1 VCPLL
6 LNTSAGMCWSG
17 LSSRMV
23 FSACLFLGGAAIA
36 SGQQPT
42 DTPSSTA
49 TSSNTANAKPKKV
62 WTNDDVAPASASVGV
77 VAKAATSPAPSATG
91 ANAHLAVQL
100 RGKLEKLQSQ
110 LQGVDTQL
118 DELKRFQ
125 AGELSGEAG
134 RQLHKR
140 YSSAPIPEQIAKLE
154 EKRNHLQDQIEAIYE
169 EARKK
174 GILPGQLR

>member
-1 VCPLL
+1 
-6 LNTSAGMCWSG
+6 MCLSG
-17 LSSRMV
+17 LPFRIV
-23 FSACLFLGGAAIA
+23 LSACLFLGGAAIA
-36 SGQQPT
+36 SAQQPT

-49 TSSNTANAKPKKV
+49 TSSSTANAKPKKV
-62 WTNDDVAPASASVGV
+62 WTNDDVAAASPGV
-77 VAKAATSPAPSATG
+77 TVAAKAATSPTPSATG

-125 AGELSGEAG
+125 AGELSGDAG

-154 EKRNHLQDQIEAIYE
+154 EKRNNLQDQIEAIYE

>member
-6 LNTSAGMCWSG
+6 LNTSPGRCLSG
-17 LSSRMV
+17 LFSRIV
-23 FSACLFLGGAAIA
+23 FPACLFLGGAAIA

-49 TSSNTANAKPKKV
+49 TSSNPANAKPKKV
-62 WTNDDVAPASASVGV
+62 WTNDDVAPASASV
-77 VAKAATSPAPSATG
+77 VAKAASPAPPATG

-100 RGKLEKLQSQ
+100 RGKLEKLQPQ
-110 LQGVDTQL
+110 LQGLDTQL

-125 AGELSGEAG
+125 AGELSGDAG

-140 YSSAPIPEQIAKLE
+140 YSSAPIPEQIAQLE

-169 EARKK
+169 QARKK

>member
-1 VCPLL
+1 MRTLIPD
-6 LNTSAGMCWSG
+6 TSAWMC
-17 LSSRMV
+17 LSRLFSRVV
-23 FSACLFLGGAAIA
+23 FSACLLLGGVAIA

-42 DTPSSTA
+42 DTSPST
-49 TSSNTANAKPKKV
+49 TNAKPKKV
-62 WTNDDVAPASASVGV
+62 WTNDDVAPASASV
-77 VAKAATSPAPSATG
+77 VAKATSPAPAATG

-100 RGKLEKLQSQ
+100 RGKLEKLQPQ
-110 LQGVDTQL
+110 LQGLDTQL

-125 AGELSGEAG
+125 AGESSGDAG

-154 EKRNHLQDQIEAIYE
+154 EKRNNLQEQIEAIYE

>member
-1 VCPLL
+1 ML
-6 LNTSAGMCWSG
+6 LNTSAGMCLSG
-17 LSSRMV
+17 LFSRLV

-42 DTPSSTA
+42 DTPSSRA

-62 WTNDDVAPASASVGV
+62 WTNDDVAPASASVSV

-125 AGELSGEAG
+125 AGELSGDAG

>member
-1 VCPLL
+1 MIPD
-6 LNTSAGMCWSG
+6 TSARMCLSG
-17 LSSRMV
+17 LPFRIV
-23 FSACLFLGGAAIA
+23 LSACLFLGGAAIA

-49 TSSNTANAKPKKV
+49 TSSSTANAKPKKV
-62 WTNDDVAPASASVGV
+62 WTNDDVAQASPGVSVA
-77 VAKAATSPAPSATG
+77 AKGATSPAPSAAG
-91 ANAHLAVQL
+91 ANAQLATQL
-100 RGKLEKLQSQ
+100 RVKLEKLQSQ
-110 LQGVDTQL
+110 LKDVDRQL

-125 AGELSGEAG
+125 AGELSGDAG

-140 YSSAPIPEQIAKLE
+140 YNTTPIPEQMAKLE
-154 EKRNHLQDQIEAIYE
+154 EKRNHLQDQIEAMYE

>member
-1 VCPLL
+1 ML
-6 LNTSAGMCWSG
+6 LNTSEGMCLSG
-17 LSSRMV
+17 LFSRLV

-36 SGQQPT
+36 SGQQPA

-62 WTNDDVAPASASVGV
+62 WTNDDVAPANASV
-77 VAKAATSPAPSATG
+77 VAKAATSSAPSATG

-100 RGKLEKLQSQ
+100 RGKLEKLQPQ
-110 LQGVDTQL
+110 LQGLDTQL

-125 AGELSGEAG
+125 AGELSGDAG

-154 EKRNHLQDQIEAIYE
+154 EKRNHLQEQIEAIYE

>member
-1 VCPLL
+1 
-6 LNTSAGMCWSG
+6 M
-17 LSSRMV
+17 
-23 FSACLFLGGAAIA
+23 
-36 SGQQPT
+36 
-42 DTPSSTA
+42 
-49 TSSNTANAKPKKV
+49 
-62 WTNDDVAPASASVGV
+62 
-77 VAKAATSPAPSATG
+77 VAKAATSPTPSATG

-110 LQGVDTQL
+110 LKGVDTQL

-125 AGELSGEAG
+125 AGELSGDAG

-140 YSSAPIPEQIAKLE
+140 YSTAPIPEQIAKLE
-154 EKRNHLQDQIEAIYE
+154 EKRNNLQDQIEAIYE

>member
-1 VCPLL
+1 MIPD
-6 LNTSAGMCWSG
+6 TSARMCLSG
-17 LSSRMV
+17 LPFRIV
-23 FSACLFLGGAAIA
+23 LSACLFLGGAAIA
-36 SGQQPT
+36 SGQQPN
-42 DTPSSTA
+42 DTP
-49 TSSNTANAKPKKV
+49 SNTANAKPKKV
-62 WTNDDVAPASASVGV
+62 WTNDDVAAASPGLTVA
-77 VAKAATSPAPSATG
+77 AKAATSPTPSATG

-100 RGKLEKLQSQ
+100 RAKLEKLQSQ
-110 LQGVDTQL
+110 LKGVDTQL

-125 AGELSGEAG
+125 AGELSGDAG

-154 EKRNHLQDQIEAIYE
+154 EKRNNLQDQIEAIYE

>member
-1 VCPLL
+1 MIPD
-6 LNTSAGMCWSG
+6 TSARMCLSG
-17 LSSRMV
+17 LPFRIV
-23 FSACLFLGGAAIA
+23 LSACLFLGGAAIA
-36 SGQQPT
+36 SGQQAT

-49 TSSNTANAKPKKV
+49 NAKPKKI
-62 WTNDDVAPASASVGV
+62 WTNDDVASASPGV
-77 VAKAATSPAPSATG
+77 TVAAKAATSPAPSATG
-91 ANAHLAVQL
+91 ANAHLAAQL

-110 LQGVDTQL
+110 LKGVDTQL

-125 AGELSGEAG
+125 AGELSGDAG

-154 EKRNHLQDQIEAIYE
+154 EKRNNLQDQIEAIYE

>member
-1 VCPLL
+1 ML
-6 LNTSAGMCWSG
+6 LNTSPGRCLSG
-17 LSSRMV
+17 LFSRIV

-49 TSSNTANAKPKKV
+49 TSSNPANAKPKKV
-62 WTNDDVAPASASVGV
+62 WTNDDVAPASASV
-77 VAKAATSPAPSATG
+77 VAKATSPAPSATG

-100 RGKLEKLQSQ
+100 RGKLEKLQPQ
-110 LQGVDTQL
+110 LQGLDTQL

-125 AGELSGEAG
+125 AGELSGDAG

>member
-1 VCPLL
+1 MGL
-6 LNTSAGMCWSG
+6 SG
-17 LSSRMV
+17 LFPRIV

-49 TSSNTANAKPKKV
+49 TSSSTANAKPKKV
-62 WTNDDVAPASASVGV
+62 WTNDDVAPASAAVT
-77 VAKAATSPAPSATG
+77 VAAKTATSPTASAPG
-91 ANAHLAVQL
+91 ANEHLAVQL

-118 DELKRFQ
+118 DALKRFQ
-125 AGELSGEAG
+125 AGELGGDAA
-134 RQLHKR
+134 RQLHQR
-140 YSSAPIPEQIAKLE
+140 YSSAPIPEQIAKLQ
-154 EKRNHLQDQIEAIYE
+154 EKRNNLQDQIQAIYE

>member
-1 VCPLL
+1 
-6 LNTSAGMCWSG
+6 MCLSG
-17 LSSRMV
+17 LAFRV
-23 FSACLFLGGAAIA
+23 ALSACLFLGGAAIA
-36 SGQQPT
+36 SGQQPA

-62 WTNDDVAPASASVGV
+62 WTNDDVAPANASV
-77 VAKAATSPAPSATG
+77 VAKAATSSAPSATG

-100 RGKLEKLQSQ
+100 RDKLEKLQSQ
-110 LQGVDTQL
+110 LKGVDTQL

-125 AGELSGEAG
+125 AGELSGDAG
-134 RQLHKR
+134 RQLHRR

-154 EKRNHLQDQIEAIYE
+154 EKRNNLQDQIQAIYE

>member
-1 VCPLL
+1 MRPLIPDA
-6 LNTSAGMCWSG
+6 SARMCLPG
-17 LSSRMV
+17 LPFRIV
-23 FSACLFLGGAAIA
+23 LSACLFLGGAAIA
-36 SGQQPT
+36 SGQQPN
-42 DTPSSTA
+42 DTP
-49 TSSNTANAKPKKV
+49 SNTANAKPKKI
-62 WTNDDVAPASASVGV
+62 WTNDDVAAASPGV
-77 VAKAATSPAPSATG
+77 TEAATAATSPTPSATG

-110 LQGVDTQL
+110 LKGVDTQL

-125 AGELSGEAG
+125 AGESSGDAG

-154 EKRNHLQDQIEAIYE
+154 EKRNNLQDQIEAIYE

>member
-1 VCPLL
+1 MIPD
-6 LNTSAGMCWSG
+6 TSARMCLSG
-17 LSSRMV
+17 LPFRIV
-23 FSACLFLGGAAIA
+23 LSACLFLGGAAIA

-49 TSSNTANAKPKKV
+49 TSSSTANAKPKKV
-62 WTNDDVAPASASVGV
+62 WTNDDVAAASPGV
-77 VAKAATSPAPSATG
+77 TVAAKAATSPTPSATG
-91 ANAHLAVQL
+91 ANARLAAQL
-100 RGKLEKLQSQ
+100 QGKLEKLQSQ
-110 LQGVDTQL
+110 LKGVDTQL

-125 AGELSGEAG
+125 AGELSGDAG
-134 RQLHKR
+134 RQLHKA

-154 EKRNHLQDQIEAIYE
+154 EKRNNLQEQIEAIYE

>member
-1 VCPLL
+1 
-6 LNTSAGMCWSG
+6 M
-17 LSSRMV
+17 M
-23 FSACLFLGGAAIA
+23 AAA
-36 SGQQPT
+36 SPG
-42 DTPSSTA
+42 DT
-49 TSSNTANAKPKKV
+49 
-62 WTNDDVAPASASVGV
+62 VA
-77 VAKAATSPAPSATG
+77 AKAATSPTPSATG

-100 RGKLEKLQSQ
+100 RDKLEKLQSQ
-110 LQGVDTQL
+110 LKGVATQL

-125 AGELSGEAG
+125 AGELSGDAG

-154 EKRNHLQDQIEAIYE
+154 EKRNNLQDQIQAIYE

>member
-1 VCPLL
+1 
-6 LNTSAGMCWSG
+6 MCLSG
-17 LSSRMV
+17 LFSRMV

-49 TSSNTANAKPKKV
+49 TSSNTASAKPKKV
-62 WTNDDVAPASASVGV
+62 WTNDDVAPASASVSV
-77 VAKAATSPAPSATG
+77 AAKATTSPAPSATG

-100 RGKLEKLQSQ
+100 RSKLEKLQSQ
-110 LQGVDTQL
+110 LQGVDPQL
-118 DELKRFQ
+118 HELIRFQ
-125 AGELSGEAG
+125 AGELSGDAG

-140 YSSAPIPEQIAKLE
+140 YRSAPIPEQIAKLE
-154 EKRNHLQDQIEAIYE
+154 EKRNRLQDQIEAIYE